1 MRRDML
7 GGANGGGTMPVG
19 ELLYGVAE
27 VAEQMPS
34 ICHLDSVR
42 RALTDPV
49 GIRASTI
56 TGDDL
61 DARMT
66 AQPPTDCR
74 RFAVRQQIDDLVRLQ
89 VHQHRAVAATPPP
102 SPVVDPKN
110 PGSRLACFSA

>member
-42 RALTDPV
+42 RALTDHLERP
-49 GIRASTI
+49 R
-56 TGDDL
+56 DE
-61 DARMT
+61 
-66 AQPPTDCR
+66 
-74 RFAVRQQIDDLVRLQ
+74 RQQGRGQAIGTMDV
-89 VHQHRAVAATPPP
+89 
-102 SPVVDPKN
+102 SPGLSPIQPLSTSPTSTRCAEEPKVDPFRL
-110 PGSRLACFSA
+110 PTLTLASRECSA